1 MRDMT
6 DQPSKYYTLEV
17 VCLAALA
24 LTAGCMNPWESTEY
38 RAVGL
43 VTEAPEGATVV
54 SHTDSEI
61 YDNQIIQQVV
71 AEAIVAYENRTGT
84 PESERR
90 YDAGRQVTQDQYQ
103 DTTSL
108 INELD
113 SYSGDD
119 DETSSDAAIY
129 IRRAGYVVKVWT
141 IGMRLV

>member
-1 MRDMT
+1 MRYMT
-6 DQPSKYYTLEV
+6 NQTSKYYILGV
-17 VCLAALA
+17 VCLAVLA

-84 PESERR
+84 PEPECRF
-90 YDAGRQVTQDQYQ
+90 DTGRQITQDQYQ

-108 INELD
+108 ISELD
-113 SYSGDD
+113 NYSGDD

-129 IRRAGYVVKVWT
+129 ISRAGYVVKVWT
-141 IGMRLV
+141 IEMRLV